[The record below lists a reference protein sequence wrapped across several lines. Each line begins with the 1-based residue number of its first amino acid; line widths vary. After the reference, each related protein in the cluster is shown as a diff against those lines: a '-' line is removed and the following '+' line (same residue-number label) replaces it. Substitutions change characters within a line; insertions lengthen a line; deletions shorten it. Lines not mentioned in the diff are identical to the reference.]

1 MTENKELINNAQIE
15 LPDLYAANVTDVT
28 QQVSTLRALLTLP
41 IAQRNALLTQQAAT
55 IAEYFVTG
63 AEEMEWTEEY
73 VEDEN
78 WNDD

>member
-15 LPDLYAANVTDVT
+15 LPDFYTADVT
-28 QQVSTLRALLTLP
+28 QQVSTLRALLMP

-78 WNDD
+78 WHDD

>member
-15 LPDLYAANVTDVT
+15 VTDLYVTDVA

-55 IAEYFVTG
+55 ITEYFVTG

>member
-1 MTENKELINNAQIE
+1 M
-15 LPDLYAANVTDVT
+15 PV
-28 QQVSTLRALLTLP
+28 
-41 IAQRNALLTQQAAT
+41 AQRNALLTHQAAT

>member
-15 LPDLYAANVTDVT
+15 LPDLYTANVTDVT
-28 QQVSTLRALLTLP
+28 QQVSTLRALLMP